1 MGFPLA
7 LCWVHTGE
15 RRGKASGGLLIEIL
29 MDTRCK
35 NKQTK
40 VMFVKLLLLSF
51 PIRAR
56 KNSKWQNHV
65 FKKGD
70 AIGLAIL

>member
-35 NKQTK
+35 NKLTK
-40 VMFVKLLLLSF
+40 VMFVKLLFF
-51 PIRAR
+51 PRYVHVRI
-56 KNSKWQNHV
+56 QNGKIMYLKRV
-65 FKKGD
+65 MQQV
-70 AIGLAIL
+70 